1 MGGAGGGKGPQPL
14 CYKYVFASEKDVM
27 ILNICIKSWLR
38 GEWSKIFQ
46 ATDDERI
53 AIFEA
58 KYFAGLANN
67 TQGAFAENLNLFDY
81 LNLFE
86 SPRTLAFPD
95 EWKRVIE

>member
-1 MGGAGGGKGPQPL
+1 MGGAGGGKGPQPI

-67 TQGAFAENLNLFDY
+67 TQGAFATNGHIDRIILVMQKILTY
-81 LNLFE
+81 
-86 SPRTLAFPD
+86 S
-95 EWKRVIE
+95 II